1 MPLASDIARVETN
14 WLSRGFSCQVWTDPP
29 GQVWADFVH
38 DVDEVVMTIE
48 GEVEFEF
55 GGKTIRP
62 RPGEELMIPAGA
74 SHTVRNV
81 GSSTSRWLF
90 GYRSELSSAT

>member
-1 MPLASDIARVETN
+1 MPPVPDIARVESD
-14 WLSRGFSCQVWTDPP
+14 WLKRGFSCQTWTDPP

-55 GGKTIRP
+55 DGKAIRP
-62 RPGEELMIPAGA
+62 QPGEELMIPAGA

-81 GSSTSRWLF
+81 GNSISRWLF
-90 GYRSELSSAT
+90 GYREDSALTN